1 MRPGS
6 SAPLSAACRRAE
18 RASRVAPVRAEILI
32 AGQGVAGTLLA
43 WELEQ
48 AGIPFL
54 IRDPGHATAATAAA
68 AGIINPVTGRRLV
81 KTWRFDV
88 LRPRAAE
95 VWRELADALGVRLW
109 REMRVRREFADG
121 EERDAWVRKAASAEL
136 SPYAGDPFDDGFW
149 IVGAARVDL
158 AAALAAAR
166 RRWRMQGR
174 LREDAV
180 TDLAAAAGR
189 HRMVIDC
196 TGGAGAS
203 HASFDFVP
211 WEFSKGDTLEIGVAG
226 LDPDVILNR
235 RLWVAPVGEG
245 VALAGATND
254 PGEKDPRP
262 DPMARERISA
272 GIRGMLGT
280 REFTVRLHRSGVR
293 VALPDR
299 RPVAGRHPAL
309 PGLGVFGGLGARGAL
324 WAPWLARQWRDH
336 LVAGRPFDPAV
347 DVARFMPASAGA

>member
-1 MRPGS
+1 M
-6 SAPLSAACRRAE
+6 
-18 RASRVAPVRAEILI
+18 RAEILI

-81 KTWRFDV
+81 KTWRFDA
-88 LRPRAAE
+88 LRPLAAE
-95 VWRELADALGVRLW
+95 VWRDFGDALGVRLW

-121 EERDAWVRKAASAEL
+121 EERIAWERKATTGEL
-136 SPYAGDPFDDGFW
+136 SPYAGAPFDDGFW

-158 AAALAAAR
+158 TAALAAAR

-180 TDLAAAAGR
+180 ADLNAAAQQYR
-189 HRMVIDC
+189 FVIDC
-196 TGGAGAS
+196 TGAAGLSRA
-203 HASFDFVP
+203 AFAFVP
-211 WEFSKGDTLEIGVAG
+211 WEFSKGDTLEIGVEG

-235 RLWVAPVGEG
+235 RLWVAPAGEG
-245 VALAGATND
+245 VALAGATNE
-254 PGEKDPRP
+254 PGVTDPRP
-262 DPMARERISA
+262 DPAARERLVA
-272 GIRGMLGT
+272 GARQMLGK
-280 REFTVRLHRSGVR
+280 REFVVRSHRSGVR
-293 VALPDR
+293 VTLPDR
-299 RPVAGRHPAL
+299 RPVAGPHPEL
-309 PGLGVFGGLGARGAL
+309 PRVGILSGLGARGAL
-324 WAPWLARQWRDH
+324 WAPWLARQWRDY

-347 DVARFMPASAGA
+347 DVVRHATANPPESR